1 MVMDE
6 GQNTVCKNDS
16 VSSQTDTM
24 EKAYFLV
31 PDTVCPHL
39 EKRPPGRIALRRRIL
54 QSRIL
59 ILELQKI
66 YRSMNKMIHVKH
78 TESVVN
84 SFHCKTEG
92 VYPYQHY

>member
-39 EKRPPGRIALRRRIL
+39 EKPSGQDRTAAERNYVAESNPPQAENPAK
-54 QSRIL
+54 QD
-59 ILELQKI
+59 
-66 YRSMNKMIHVKH
+66 
-78 TESVVN
+78 
-84 SFHCKTEG
+84 SF
-92 VYPYQHY
+92 

>member
-1 MVMDE
+1 
-6 GQNTVCKNDS
+6 
-16 VSSQTDTM
+16 M
-24 EKAYFLV
+24 EKSENQYLLGS
-31 PDTVCPHL
+31 P
-39 EKRPPGRIALRRRIL
+39 EKEMSPYIVIRVAAFYMIVKSSDFPIIYKLSRRRIL

>member
-1 MVMDE
+1 MDE

-39 EKRPPGRIALRRRIL
+39 EKRPPGRIALRRRGIIL
-54 QSRIL
+54 LKQSAAGGESCKAGFFFISQESALQDSFL
-59 ILELQKI
+59 IHL
-66 YRSMNKMIHVKH
+66 R
-78 TESVVN
+78 
-84 SFHCKTEG
+84 
-92 VYPYQHY
+92 